1 MSGVFQEIIVT
12 VRTLSHC
19 QTWVSFFYL
28 DPSLL
33 CLPCWFQPTHPV
45 ISIFSTW
52 PIQNLARMIM
62 GAQQRT
68 SQPISQWSQNE
79 TLGGN
84 IWGWL
89 TLLFLSAKRKWV
101 LILKHEFPLETV
113 SLNEHLKL
121 QIVLCVFFF
130 EAAQNHI
137 VVIFWFLSQPQIF
150 KCQNLAKP
158 PANVCHGNW
167 PTKTANSNESLHS
180 GSVLK
185 LHPTEGLGPT
195 CARAQSPFAAVS
207 GCVHDWDFVQ
217 RKGAAC
223 LPLPSFPPLLPVLS
237 FCY

>member
-1 MSGVFQEIIVT
+1 M
-12 VRTLSHC
+12 
-19 QTWVSFFYL
+19 
-28 DPSLL
+28 
-33 CLPCWFQPTHPV
+33 
-45 ISIFSTW
+45 W
-52 PIQNLARMIM
+52 PIQNLAGMIM
-62 GAQQRT
+62 GAQQGI
-68 SQPISQWSQNE
+68 SQPISQWIQNE

-121 QIVLCVFFF
+121 QIVFFF

-185 LHPTEGLGPT
+185 LHQARGAGTHLCPCTVPFCRGQLVCSRLGLCAEEGSRLSPTPRLFLPFYQCLASAANPT
-195 CARAQSPFAAVS
+195 FALLSA
-207 GCVHDWDFVQ
+207 
-217 RKGAAC
+217 
-223 LPLPSFPPLLPVLS
+223 PSFQAVFKLRGLDVLLRVVLTWRTGKWEQ
-237 FCY
+237 Y

>member
-1 MSGVFQEIIVT
+1 MSLCLIGWECFSDSCDLLTHSVSHLFPVLGCRMSGVFQEIIVT

-121 QIVLCVFFF
+121 QIVLCVVFFWGCT
-130 EAAQNHI
+130 EPYCSNI
-137 VVIFWFLSQPQIF
+137 LIFI
-150 KCQNLAKP
+150 
-158 PANVCHGNW
+158 
-167 PTKTANSNESLHS
+167 TTSNI
-180 GSVLK
+180 
-185 LHPTEGLGPT
+185 
-195 CARAQSPFAAVS
+195 
-207 GCVHDWDFVQ
+207 
-217 RKGAAC
+217 
-223 LPLPSFPPLLPVLS
+223 
-237 FCY
+237 